1 MVSFQLFIPINDS
14 KRAKKFKTNNI
25 YEMKIIMLTL
35 IIFLTPSV
43 FADARQ
49 REIEYEAINLVIKK
63 YGKGLENRLKG
74 TGVNPSYRSWYEND
88 CFVSV
93 AAGTNQEYNWSSLEW
108 FSVNVC
114 SDSAEIMKDDRRK

>member
-1 MVSFQLFIPINDS
+1 MKHLLNASILFLIPLE
-14 KRAKKFKTNNI
+14 A
-25 YEMKIIMLTL
+25 
-35 IIFLTPSV
+35 
-43 FADARQ
+43 FADQRQ

-74 TGVNPSYRSWYEND
+74 TGVNPSYRSWYDNE

-93 AAGTNQEYNWSSLEW
+93 AAGTYQESIWSQIEW

-114 SDSAEIMKDDRRK
+114 SNSAEIMNFRNN